1 MTMPELASEVCLDRV
16 RRENDPPDRFLILLT
31 IDEDQPVRLL
41 ADAGLTARDPV
52 PAGQTQRGP
61 VMFRRDQS
69 SFYMTARRVRGRGAA
84 KRLAPPPHVS
94 RPAPRP
100 VL

>member
-1 MTMPELASEVCLDRV
+1 MPELASELCLDRV

-61 VMFRRDQS
+61 VTFLRDQPFFDS
-69 SFYMTARRVRGRGAA
+69 PAR
-84 KRLAPPPHVS
+84 S
-94 RPAPRP
+94 RARCSEETCTSTPC
-100 VL
+100 V